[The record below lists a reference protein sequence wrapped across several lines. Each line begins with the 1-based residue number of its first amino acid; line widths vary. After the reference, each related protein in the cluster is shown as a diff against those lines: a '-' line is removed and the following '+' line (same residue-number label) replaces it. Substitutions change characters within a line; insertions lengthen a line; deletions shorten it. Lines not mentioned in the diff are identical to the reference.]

1 MFGTHNAAFVQ
12 VMYEQYLRDPAS
24 VGEEWRKL
32 FDNGKSADLPI
43 IPTSR
48 EDVAGLGTRD
58 SGLGGSAAAVPSPE
72 SRAPSPGLTPITG
85 PAARLAQNMADSLSV
100 PTATSFR
107 DITVDVL
114 DGRRKDLN
122 ARLAA
127 SGKKISYT
135 HLVGFAIVRAARE
148 YPVMTHAF
156 QEVEGKPHRLDP
168 HGINLGLAVDVE
180 KKDGSRALVV
190 PVIKHA
196 EALDFATFHATYETL
211 VEKARTNRLLP
222 DDYAGATITLTNP
235 GTLGTVASVPRLM
248 KGQGSIIATGAIRQ
262 VGAARIMTL
271 TSTYDHRIIQGAESG
286 MFLRKLDSL
295 LQGEDRFYEQVA
307 ETLAITGLGAR
318 DSGLGT
324 TTARAL
330 PSPESRAPSPDELK
344 HVAAAMA
351 LVKAFRNF
359 GHMAARL
366 DPLGS
371 DPPGDPSLDPGPL
384 ALTPDIMARIPA
396 ELLRIYVPGRTLAEA
411 YPRLQETY
419 CGTISYE
426 VEHIGS
432 HQERVWLRQVIE
444 SGEHRRPL
452 GADEKRKLLSRLT
465 AVETLERFLH
475 KAYLGQKRFSIEGLD
490 ALVPILDQT
499 VELAGASGA
508 RRVVLGLA
516 HRGRLNV
523 LAHIVGLP
531 YETIFAEFEGGRH
544 VEETLTPEGGTG
556 DVKYHHGAD
565 GVYQTAAG
573 KPVNITLSPNPSH
586 LEAVNPVVEGRARAN
601 QTNRRGKD
609 AIHDGSVALPVLI
622 HGDASFAAQGVVA
635 ETFNLARLK
644 GYTTGGTIHLIANN
658 QLGFTTDPRE
668 GRSTDYSSDLA
679 KGFDAPIIHVN
690 ADDPEAC
697 LAAARL
703 AMMYRDKFHG
713 DVVIDV
719 VGYRRHGHN
728 EGDEPAYT
736 QPVMYERIKQ
746 TPTVRQRYA
755 DQLAREGVVDAAAA
769 AVEAEQMYQRLT
781 EVQQSLKANLREAG
795 AGEEPQRISGAYSP
809 TPEPETAVSTSLLT
823 TLNEQLLQVPEGF
836 TVIPKLKKQLERRRA
851 ALTAGEIDWAHA
863 EALAFASLVVE
874 GTAIRLT
881 GQDTERG
888 TFSQR
893 HLVLHDAG
901 DGRRYAPIQNLP
913 GARAPF
919 ELHNSP
925 LSEFACLGFEYGYAA
940 AAPEALV
947 LWEAQ
952 YGDFTNG
959 GEVIIDQFLIAG
971 LAKWGQTSRLTL
983 LLPHGYEGQG
993 PEHSSARI
1001 ERFLALGAEGNL
1013 RIGNCT
1019 TPAQYFHLL
1028 RRQGRHPELRPLV
1041 LFTPKSL
1048 LRLPQATVR
1057 LEDLTS
1063 GTFRPVLDDPAGK
1076 AHRDATRLVLC
1087 SGKVYYDLLLSPLR
1101 ASAAHV
1107 AIGRVELL
1115 YPFPAVELA
1124 ELIKRYPKITEI
1136 VWVQEEPRNMGPQK
1150 FMLPQLRELVGQ
1162 GVTVR
1167 DIGRPERSSPA
1178 EGYPAAHQVEQAR
1191 IVAAAFDPGAPPQG

>member
-1 MFGTHNAAFVQ
+1 
-12 VMYEQYLRDPAS
+12 MYEEYLRDPAS

-32 FDNGKSADLPI
+32 FDNGKVAELPI
-43 IPTSR
+43 IPTNRS
-48 EDVAGLGTRD
+48 EVLG
-58 SGLGGSAAAVPSPE
+58 SGEQGA
-72 SRAPSPGLTPITG
+72 APSAPPPATAPRSALPPSTSLTPITG

-107 DITVDVL
+107 EIAVDVL
-114 DGRRKDLN
+114 DARRRELN
-122 ARLAA
+122 AQLAA
-127 SGKKISYT
+127 AGKKISYT
-135 HLVGFAIVRAARE
+135 HLIGYAIVRAARE
-148 YPVMTHAF
+148 LPVMTHAF
-156 QEVEGKPHRLDP
+156 QDVDGKPHRFDP
-168 HGINLGLAVDVE
+168 HAVNLGLAVDVE

-196 EALDFATFHATYETL
+196 EGMDFATFHTTYEAL
-211 VEKARTNRLLP
+211 VDKARTNKLVP
-222 DDYAGATITLTNP
+222 DDFAGATITLTNP
-235 GTLGTVASVPRLM
+235 GTIGTVASVPRLM
-248 KGQGSIIATGAIRQ
+248 RGQGSIIATGAIRD
-262 VGAARIMTL
+262 AAPGKTMMI
-271 TSTYDHRIIQGAESG
+271 TSTYDHRIVQGAESG
-286 MFLRKLDSL
+286 MFLRALDAM
-295 LQGEDRFYEQVA
+295 LQGGDGFYEQVL
-307 ETLAITGLGAR
+307 ESLGLPGGGMR
-318 DSGLGT
+318 DAGSGVAPAPT
-324 TTARAL
+324 HL
-330 PSPESRAPSPDELK
+330 PSHITHPEDLRHL
-344 HVAAAMA
+344 AAAMS
-351 LVKAFRNF
+351 LVKAFRHF

-371 DPPGDPSLDPGPL
+371 EPPGDPALDPGQLGLSPE
-384 ALTPDIMARIPA
+384 IMAGIPA
-396 ELLRIYVPGRTLAEA
+396 EVLRIYVPGRTLAEA
-411 YPRLQETY
+411 YPELHKTY
-419 CGTISYE
+419 CGTIAYE

-444 SGEHRRPL
+444 SGQHKQPRTVEQ
-452 GADEKRKLLSRLT
+452 KRKILARLT
-465 AVETLERFLH
+465 QVETLERFLH

-490 ALVPILDQT
+490 VLVPMLDET
-499 VELAGASGA
+499 IELCGASGA
-508 RRVVLGLA
+508 RRVVLGMA

-523 LAHIVGLP
+523 LAHIVGLS
-531 YETIFAEFEGGRH
+531 YETIFAEFEGGRP
-544 VEETLTPEGGTG
+544 VEGTLTPEGGTG

-565 GVYQTAAG
+565 GVYQTASG
-573 KPVNITLSPNPSH
+573 KPVNVTLTPNPSH

-609 AIHDGSVALPVLI
+609 AIHDGTVAVPLLI

-644 GYTTGGTIHLIANN
+644 GYSTGGTIHLIANN

-668 GRSTDYSSDLA
+668 ARSTDYASDLA

-690 ADDPEAC
+690 ADDVEAC
-697 LAAARL
+697 LAAVRV
-703 AMMYRDKFHG
+703 AMMYRDQFHG

-736 QPVMYERIKQ
+736 HPLMYERIRQ
-746 TPTVRQRYA
+746 TPPVRQRYA
-755 DQLAREGVVDAAAA
+755 DQLAREGVLERAQADA
-769 AVEAEQMYQRLT
+769 EAERFSQRLYET
-781 EVQQSLKANLREAG
+781 QQSMKAHLAEAG
-795 AGEEPQRISGAYSP
+795 QGEEPQRISGP
-809 TPEPETAVSTSLLT
+809 QPPEPDTAVATQVLTGLNAQLLT
-823 TLNEQLLQVPEGF
+823 VPEGF
-836 TVIPKLKKQLERRRA
+836 TVNPKLKKQLERRRG
-851 ALTAGEIDWAHA
+851 ALTDGGIDWAHA

-874 GTAIRLT
+874 GTPIRLT

-893 HLVLHDAG
+893 HLVLHDAVNG
-901 DGRRYAPIQNLP
+901 QRYAPIQNLP

-959 GEVIIDQFLIAG
+959 AEVVIDQFLIAG

-1001 ERFLALGAEGNL
+1001 ERFLALGADGNL
-1013 RIGNCT
+1013 RIANCT

-1028 RRQGRHPELRPLV
+1028 HRQARHHELRPLV

-1048 LRLPQATVR
+1048 LRLPQATSR
-1057 LEDLTS
+1057 LEDLTA
-1063 GTFRPVLDDPAGK
+1063 GGFRPVLDDPEGAARRG
-1076 AHRDATRLVLC
+1076 ATRLVLC
-1087 SGKVYYDLLLSPLR
+1087 SGKVYYDVVLSPRR
-1101 ASAAHV
+1101 AEAAHV

-1115 YPFPAVELA
+1115 YPFPTLELA
-1124 ELIKRYPKITEI
+1124 ALIKRYPKITEI

-1150 FMLPQLRELVGQ
+1150 FMLPQLRELVGP

-1178 EGYPAAHQVEQAR
+1178 EGYPAAHQAEQAR
-1191 IVAAAFDPGAPPQG
+1191 IVAEAFAS

>member
-1 MFGTHNAAFVQ
+1 MSEFVFGTHNAAFVQ

-24 VGEEWRKL
+24 VSDDWRQL
-32 FDNGKSADLPI
+32 FDNGKFAELPV

-48 EDVAGLGTRD
+48 DEVVGRGARD
-58 SGLGGSAAAVPSPE
+58 SGLEVKPLPSPE
-72 SRAPSPGLTPITG
+72 PRTPSAGLTPITG
-85 PAARLAQNMADSLSV
+85 PAARLVQNMADSLSV

-114 DGRRKDLN
+114 DARRKDLN

-127 SGKKISYT
+127 AGKKISYT

-168 HGINLGLAVDVE
+168 HGVNLGLAVDVE
-180 KKDGSRALVV
+180 KKDGSHALVV
-190 PVIKHA
+190 PVIRHA
-196 EALDFATFHATYETL
+196 EAMDFATFHAAYETL
-211 VEKARTNRLLP
+211 VENARRSRLLL
-222 DDYAGATITLTNP
+222 DDFAGATVTLTNP

-262 VGAARIMTL
+262 VGSLRIMTL

-295 LQGEDRFYEQVA
+295 LQGEERFYESVA
-307 ETLAITGLGAR
+307 ESLGIAGLGAR

-324 TTARAL
+324 ATARAR
-330 PSPESRAPSPDELK
+330 PSPESRGPSPDELK

-371 DPPGDPSLDPGPL
+371 EPPGDPALDPGPL
-384 ALTPDIMARIPA
+384 GLTLEIMARIPA
-396 ELLRIYVPGRTLAEA
+396 DLLRVYVPGRTLADA

-444 SGEHRRPL
+444 SGEHRRAL

-508 RRVVLGLA
+508 RRVVLGMA

-644 GYTTGGTIHLIANN
+644 GYTTGGTVHLIANN
-658 QLGFTTDPRE
+658 QLGFTTDPKE

-690 ADDPEAC
+690 ADDAEAC

-713 DVVIDV
+713 DVVIDL

-755 DQLAREGVVDAAAA
+755 DQLVREGVVDSGLAAA
-769 AVEAEQMYQRLT
+769 EAEQMYQRLT

-795 AGEEPQRISGAYSP
+795 AGEEPQRISGAQSWP
-809 TPEPETAVSTSLLT
+809 PEPETAVSTSLLT
-823 TLNEQLLQVPEGF
+823 TLNEQLLQVPDGF

-851 ALTAGEIDWAHA
+851 ALTGGEIDWAHA

-874 GTAIRLT
+874 GTPIRLT

-893 HLVLHDAG
+893 HLVLRDAG

-940 AAPEALV
+940 AAPDALV

-1013 RIGNCT
+1013 RIANCT

-1028 RRQGRHPELRPLV
+1028 RRQGRHAELRPLV

-1048 LRLPQATVR
+1048 LRLPQATTR
-1057 LEDLTS
+1057 LEELTT
-1063 GTFRPVLDDPAGK
+1063 GTFRPVLDDPAGP
-1076 AHRDATRLVLC
+1076 ARRDATRLVLC

-1115 YPFPAVELA
+1115 YPFPAPELA
-1124 ELIKRYPKITEI
+1124 ELIKLYPKISEI

-1150 FMLPQLRELVGQ
+1150 FMLPQLRELVAP
-1162 GVTVR
+1162 GVSVR

-1178 EGYPAAHQVEQAR
+1178 EGYPAAHQAEQAR
-1191 IVAAAFDPGAPPQG
+1191 IVGAAFSPPAR

>member
-1 MFGTHNAAFVQ
+1 VSEFVFGTHNAAFVQ

-24 VGEEWRKL
+24 VGDEWRNL
-32 FDNGKSADLPI
+32 FDNGKVADLPV

-48 EDVAGLGTRD
+48 EEVLSGGGMRDAGGVAAPERPHP
-58 SGLGGSAAAVPSPE
+58 ASPI
-72 SRAPSPGLTPITG
+72 PHPGLTPITG
-85 PAARLAQNMADSLSV
+85 PAARLVQNMTDSLSV

-107 DITVDVL
+107 EITVDVL
-114 DGRRKDLN
+114 DARRRELN
-122 ARLAA
+122 AQLVAA
-127 SGKKISYT
+127 GKKISYT
-135 HLVGFAIVRAARE
+135 HLIGYAIARAARE
-148 YPVMTHAF
+148 LPVMTHAF
-156 QEVEGKPHRLDP
+156 QDVEGKPHRFDP
-168 HGINLGLAVDVE
+168 HAVNLGLAVDVE
-180 KKDGSRALVV
+180 KKDGSHALVV

-196 EALDFATFHATYETL
+196 EGVGFATFHATYEAL
-211 VEKARTNRLLP
+211 VDKARANKLVP
-222 DDYAGATITLTNP
+222 DDFAGTTITLTNP
-235 GTLGTVASVPRLM
+235 GTIGTVASVPRLM
-248 KGQGSIIATGAIRQ
+248 NGQGSIIATGAIRQ
-262 VGAARIMTL
+262 IGSAKVMTI

-286 MFLRKLDSL
+286 MFLRRLDSL
-295 LQGEDRFYEQVA
+295 LQGEENFYGEVFESLRLKGSREQGAV
-307 ETLAITGLGAR
+307 LAAAP
-318 DSGLGT
+318 
-324 TTARAL
+324 TAPGSRL
-330 PSPESRAPSPDELK
+330 PAPDELK

-351 LVKAFRNF
+351 LVKAIRNF
-359 GHMAARL
+359 GHLAARL

-371 DPPGDPSLDPGPL
+371 EPPGDPALDPGPL
-384 ALTPDIMARIPA
+384 GLTPEIMAGIPA
-396 ELLRIYVPGRTLAEA
+396 DLLRIYVPGRTLAEA
-411 YPRLQETY
+411 YPKLQETY
-419 CGTISYE
+419 CGTIAYE

-444 SGEHRRPL
+444 SGDHKKPL
-452 GADEKRKLLSRLT
+452 TPEMKRKLLARLT

-490 ALVPILDQT
+490 TLVPMLDQT
-499 VELAGASGA
+499 IELAGTSGA
-508 RRVVLGLA
+508 RRVVLGMA

-544 VEETLTPEGGTG
+544 VEGTLTPEGGTG

-609 AIHDGSVALPVLI
+609 AIHDGTVALPVLI

-644 GYTTGGTIHLIANN
+644 GYTTGGTVHLIANN
-658 QLGFTTDPRE
+658 QLGFTTDPKE

-690 ADDPEAC
+690 ADDAEAC

-703 AMMYRDKFHG
+703 AMLYRDKFHG

-719 VGYRRHGHN
+719 VGYRRWGHN

-736 QPVMYERIKQ
+736 QPVMYERIRQ
-746 TPTVRQRYA
+746 TPTARQRYA
-755 DQLAREGVVDAAAA
+755 DQLAREGVVDAPQAAA
-769 AVEAEQMYQRLT
+769 EAEQVYQRLT
-781 EVQQSLKANLREAG
+781 QIQQSLKAQLREAG
-795 AGEEPQRISGAYSP
+795 AGEEPQRISTTQPALA
-809 TPEPETAVSTSLLT
+809 EPDTAVSAPLLT
-823 TLNEQLLQVPEGF
+823 TLNEQLLLVPDGF
-836 TVIPKLKKQLERRRA
+836 AIIPKLQKQLERRRP
-851 ALTAGEIDWAHA
+851 ALTEGQIEWAHA
-863 EALAFASLVVE
+863 EALAFASLLAE

-893 HLVLHDAG
+893 HLVLHDAR

-940 AAPEALV
+940 AAPETLV

-959 GEVIIDQFLIAG
+959 GEVIIDQFIIAG

-1001 ERFLALGAEGNL
+1001 ERFLALGADGNI
-1013 RIGNCT
+1013 RIANCT

-1028 RRQGRHPELRPLV
+1028 RRQARHPELRPLV

-1048 LRLPQATVR
+1048 LRLPQASSR
-1057 LEDLTS
+1057 LEDLATRR
-1063 GTFRPVLDDPAGK
+1063 FQPVLDDAVATP
-1076 AHRDATRLVLC
+1076 RDAARRLILC
-1087 SGKVYYDLLLSPLR
+1087 SGKVYYDLTLAPTR
-1101 ASAAHV
+1101 AQAQHV
-1107 AIGRVELL
+1107 ALARVELL
-1115 YPFPAVELA
+1115 YPFPREELA
-1124 ELIKRYPKITEI
+1124 TLIRGYPNLREI

-1150 FMLPQLRELVGQ
+1150 FMLPQLRELVGPD
-1162 GVTVR
+1162 VTVR

-1178 EGYPAAHQVEQAR
+1178 EGYPAAHQAEQAR
-1191 IVAAAFDPGAPPQG
+1191 IVAAALGV